1 MVTTEQI
8 EGKRIT
14 ETLGLVRGST
24 IRARH
29 VGRDIMAGLR
39 NIVGGEVKDYTLML
53 AQAREEALQRMIEQA
68 EKMGADAIVAAR
80 FVTSMVMSGAAE
92 IVAYGTAV
100 KVLPSPGVE

>member
-1 MVTTEQI
+1 MIVITTEQI
-8 EGKRIT
+8 EGKKIP

-29 VGRDIMAGLR
+29 MGHDIMAGLR
-39 NIVGGEVKDYTLML
+39 NIVGGEVKDYTVML

-68 EKMGADAIVAAR
+68 EKTGANAIVGTR

-92 IVAYGTAV
+92 MVVYGTAV
-100 KVLPSPGVE
+100 KVV